1 MADLQRR
8 LAAAGH
14 SPGDPAGE
22 FGESTAAAVSGFQ
35 QQAGLRSDGVCDTA
49 TWAALVE
56 SEFRLG
62 DRLVCLRSPMMRGND
77 VAELQ
82 LRLGALGFDAGRVDG
97 IFGPGTRA
105 AVGDFQRNAGLVAD
119 EVCGPD
125 TVEALM
131 RLEGRAGRATVTAV
145 RERDRL
151 RRTMRSLTSLRVAI
165 GSDTDLQPV
174 TTRLAAA
181 LQSAGVT
188 TVLLDGDWSAQAAEA
203 NDFAA
208 DVYLGLS
215 LAPATV
221 IEASYFEVPGF
232 ASTGGRH
239 LAELVVRELP
249 ASPGWG
255 IGAVTGMRLPILRET
270 RSSAVLVQLGDR
282 AMVDRNRDLII
293 ASLQRALDVWA
304 SDPVADGPSATSETP
319 GPARYPGV
327 AS

>member
-1 MADLQRR
+1 
-8 LAAAGH
+8 
-14 SPGDPAGE
+14 
-22 FGESTAAAVSGFQ
+22 
-35 QQAGLRSDGVCDTA
+35 
-49 TWAALVE
+49 
-56 SEFRLG
+56 
-62 DRLVCLRSPMMRGND
+62 
-77 VAELQ
+77 
-82 LRLGALGFDAGRVDG
+82 
-97 IFGPGTRA
+97 
-105 AVGDFQRNAGLVAD
+105 
-119 EVCGPD
+119 
-125 TVEALM
+125 
-131 RLEGRAGRATVTAV
+131 
-145 RERDRL
+145 
-151 RRTMRSLTSLRVAI
+151 MRSLASLRVAI

-293 ASLQRALDVWA
+293 ASLQRALEVWA
-304 SDPVADGPSATSETP
+304 SDPVADGPSAASETP
-319 GPARYPGV
+319 EPARYPGV